1 LSIWLNPGFSMGL
14 CHADLDRIGTLGGL
28 MKKISVV
35 LVGLA
40 VALAAAPA
48 AFATTIGF
56 NVNGVGTGGAGT
68 ASAYFDITGTMLTS
82 GANAGDV
89 QITGL
94 SDGWVVFSG
103 PSGAQTITGLAS
115 GTLYTGAT
123 YTPPGSIGA
132 GTTNASGDFDDL
144 IIPDGAGGWKLDS
157 FGLAFTLANGDDL
170 QVYFAAPFGQPT
182 NIKAVIA
189 DTTPQDAASTYLTSA
204 SNMQI
209 TEAPEPGTLTM
220 FGMGLLGLAGL
231 LRFKFARKS
240 I

>member
-1 LSIWLNPGFSMGL
+1 MSIWLNPGFSMGFS
-14 CHADLDRIGTLGGL
+14 HADLDRIGTLGGS
-28 MKKISVV
+28 MKRISVV

-68 ASAYFDITGTMLTS
+68 ASAYFDVTGTMITT

-103 PSGAQTITGLAS
+103 PSGSQTITGLAS
-115 GTLYTGAT
+115 GMLYTGAT
-123 YTPPGSIGA
+123 YTPPGTLGA
-132 GTTNASGDFDDL
+132 GSPNASGDYDDL
-144 IIPDGAGGWKLDS
+144 IIPDGTGWKLDNY
-157 FGLAFTLANGDDL
+157 GLAFILANGDDL
-170 QVYFAAPFGQPT
+170 QVYFAAVPGDPT

-189 DTTPQDAASTYLTSA
+189 DTTSQDAASTYLTSA
-204 SNMQI
+204 SNMKI
-209 TEAPEPGTLTM
+209 TEAPEPGTLIM
-220 FGMGLLGLAGL
+220 FGSGLLGLAGL